1 MNEEVAVPVLSVQ
14 LYSVRDRLV
23 QDQPATLARLA
34 EIGYRYVEPFGL
46 GALNTSQDQ
55 RLEAARRLRHDL
67 DAAGLKVSAVHAGL
81 PDVEWLAEEC
91 AIIGADTAFIPH
103 PRQVPGFGAE
113 TFEDLAALDSFAETI
128 GAAVEAT
135 RLRIGYHNH
144 WFEWAELADG
154 SIAYDRF
161 WRRTH
166 RDLLA
171 EVDMYWAV
179 AAGADPD
186 AVLGELGSRVVSVH
200 LKDGPAKR
208 DEPQVPFGSGILD
221 IPETIRSVSEIPWHV
236 AEIDTTEHDPFALLE
251 HNAGVLARG
260 GTRCV

>member
-1 MNEEVAVPVLSVQ
+1 MPVLSVQ
-14 LYSVRDRLV
+14 LYSFRDRLA

-46 GALNTSQDQ
+46 GALHKSQDQ
-55 RLEAARRLRHDL
+55 RLDAARRLRRDL
-67 DAAGLKVSAVHAGL
+67 DAAGLKVSAVHAAL
-81 PDVEWLAEEC
+81 PDAELLAEEC
-91 AIIGADTAFIPH
+91 AIVGADTAFIAH
-103 PRQVPGFGAE
+103 PRQVPGFGADA
-113 TFEDLAALDSFAETI
+113 FGDLAALDSFAETV

-144 WFEWAELADG
+144 CFEWAELADG

-171 EVDMYWAV
+171 EVDLYWAV

-186 AVLGELGSRVVSVH
+186 AVLDELGSRVVSVH
-200 LKDGPAKR
+200 LKDGPAKP
-208 DEPQVPFGSGILD
+208 DVPQVPLGSGILD
-221 IPETIRSVSEIPWHV
+221 IPGIIRSVSGIPWHV
-236 AEIDTTEHDPFALLE
+236 AEIDTTDHDPFALLE
-251 HNAGVLARG
+251 HNADLLARS
-260 GTRCV
+260 GTRYA